1 MTGTGRTFSPQDFMD
16 KLEHDD
22 LVFLPALTGVIGKA
36 GDREQLMFG
45 DDCSHWTPV
54 PISMIESVEQLD
66 VVTCGKH
73 THPLVRM
80 LVKEPQSD
88 EARAITRLAISEPIR
103 RARERDDTNEPPIY
117 LGAFTDGRGGERGG
131 RGGRNSGFPRGGG
144 GGFPGGGGGG
154 YGGPDQTLWYGVWC
168 PQDGSFVGSIWLTAS
183 QARADA
189 ANHNANTGH
198 SAGIYAYIPGS

>member
-73 THPLVRM
+73 AHPLVRL

-103 RARERDDTNEPPIY
+103 RARERDDNKWRIPIY
-117 LGAFTDGRGGERGG
+117 LAPFTDGRGDGG
-131 RGGRNSGFPRGGG
+131 DRGGRNSGFPGGG
-144 GGFPGGGGGG
+144 GGGIPGGGGGG
-154 YGGPDQTLWYGVWC
+154 YGGPDQTLYYGVWC
-168 PQDGSFVGSIWLTAS
+168 PQEGCFVGSIWFYAS

-189 ANHNANTGH
+189 ASHNALTGH
-198 SAGIYAYIPGS
+198 SAGIYAVYSAA